1 MLAQGWSSTYPSVSN
16 LLRKLSRKSRSEETR
31 RTYLATIAKICN
43 FLGMSPDDMLN
54 VNLKMVE
61 DALQSYCDML
71 DKQGYSRKYI
81 NNIVQR
87 ARL

>member
-1 MLAQGWSSTYPSVSN
+1 
-16 LLRKLSRKSRSEETR
+16 
-31 RTYLATIAKICN
+31 
-43 FLGMSPDDMLN
+43 MSPDDMLN

-87 ARL
+87 A